1 MPQASYRSAFADY
14 RGWREEKLA
23 DWRGVNDLVASI
35 GGWRVYLREAQ
46 QGEPG
51 PSASTKPPTK
61 PAEPAPAS
69 VKPAPRGHAG
79 HH

>member
-23 DWRGVNDLVASI
+23 DWRGVNDLVAAI

-46 QGEPG
+46 QSESGQGEG
-51 PSASTKPPTK
+51 IKPLAK
-61 PAEPAPAS
+61 SAEPAPVP
-69 VKPAPRGHAG
+69 VKPAARGHAG